1 MLADGPEL
9 LGRIRGLLAMAES
22 SRYPAE
28 AAAFAA
34 KARHL
39 AGRHDIDPTLLRYPR
54 EPLAVAVLVA
64 ELHRLQGELRRFEEH
79 DDEARDTPAWSACLD
94 DYDTVLEAA
103 AELLQVPVARLPFG
117 SRRHFRPEHRAEIEA
132 LLQLRTGG
140 QLANPR

>member
-1 MLADGPEL
+1 VDGPGL

-34 KARHL
+34 KARQL
-39 AGRHDIDPTLLRYPR
+39 AGRFDVDPALLRYPR

-64 ELHRLQGELRRFEEH
+64 ELARLQDELRRFTEGEEK
-79 DDEARDTPAWSACLD
+79 ARDTQAWSACLD
-94 DYDTVLEAA
+94 DYDLVLEAA

-117 SRRHFRPEHRAEIEA
+117 ARRHFRPEERAEIEV
-132 LLQLRTGG
+132 LLQVRLGRRP
-140 QLANPR
+140 ANTR